1 MGTVEAHHASEARRA
16 EVLTDGTASQADLA
30 RRFNVRRFQGLR
42 HERLLLAFQPLI
54 AFTVVSATL
63 LYPLEATIA
72 VAGLVRVILIKASVH
87 SCLAGGQLLHRLTDQ
102 SADERQY

>member
-1 MGTVEAHHASEARRA
+1 MGTVEALHASEARRA
-16 EVLTDGTASQADLA
+16 EVLTDGTASQAE
-30 RRFNVRRFQGLR
+30 RRFNVRRFRGLR

-72 VAGLVRVILIKASVH
+72 VTGLARVILIEASVH
-87 SCLAGGQLLHRLTDQ
+87 SCLAGGQLLHRPTDQ